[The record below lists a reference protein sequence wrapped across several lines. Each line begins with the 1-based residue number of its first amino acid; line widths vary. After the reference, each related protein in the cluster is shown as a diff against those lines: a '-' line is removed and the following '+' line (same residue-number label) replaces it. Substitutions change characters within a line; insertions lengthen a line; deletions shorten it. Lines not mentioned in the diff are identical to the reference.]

1 MTRNQHYG
9 LACRGFLVSGSFA
22 RNYNPRRLPDM
33 RLAIGIVFVELQS
46 TLIPDG
52 KSRLLAKV
60 AISAD
65 TAKCLFGKKCRPL
78 PHPCPYRFAKRPIS
92 PCETARIELRNGPFR
107 KVKWAVLQRIVAQ
120 YVTWC
125 GKRVRAEGHAA
136 PRETCVRGLPTGP
149 AVVARAVGRNS
160 KKGVFALPIAQI
172 VLYLQII
179 CGRHCG
185 GSRP

>member
-9 LACRGFLVSGSFA
+9 LACRGFLVSGSPS
-22 RNYNPRRLPDM
+22 RNYNPRLLPDM

-78 PHPCPYRFAKRPIS
+78 PHPWPYRFAKRPIS
-92 PCETARIELRNGPFR
+92 PCETARIAVRNGPFR

-120 YVTWC
+120 CVTGY
-125 GKRVRAEGHAA
+125 GKRACAEGHAA
-136 PRETCVRGLPTGP
+136 PRETSVRGLPTGP
-149 AVVARAVGRNS
+149 AAVARAVGRNS

-179 CGRHCG
+179 CGLHCG
-185 GSRP
+185 GLHP